1 MKVTNFIPREKI
13 MTKFLTKSLYTEM
26 DDLID
31 RLDNLRETL
40 EEARDVEEYEE
51 FDNLMDTARERAQ
64 LISYDVDYL
73 KEKVSELHSKEK

>member
-1 MKVTNFIPREKI
+1 

-26 DDLID
+26 DDPID
-31 RLDNLRETL
+31 CLDNLRETL

-73 KEKVSELHSKEK
+73 KEKVSELHSERENHE